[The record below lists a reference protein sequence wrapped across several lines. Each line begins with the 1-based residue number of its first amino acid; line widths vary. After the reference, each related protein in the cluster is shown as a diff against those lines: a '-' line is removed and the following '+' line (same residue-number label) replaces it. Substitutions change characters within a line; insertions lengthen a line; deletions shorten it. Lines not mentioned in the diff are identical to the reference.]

1 MNNNQK
7 NFTSPLVSVIIPAYN
22 AEVFIERTLQSV
34 LDQTYKNL
42 EIIVVDDGSKD
53 RTSEIVNN
61 IARKDSRIRL
71 LHQANSGVAAA
82 RNYGIEKSQGEFT
95 AFVDA
100 DDIWYPQNIEKQVKI
115 MTSADSS
122 VGLVYS
128 WSVDIDEE
136 DFLQGGFHVSDLEG
150 NVYQAL
156 IYSNFIGNAS
166 AALIRRTCFDKVGG
180 YDPNLKKQNAQGCED
195 WDIYLRIAKFYQ
207 FRVVPDF
214 LVGYRQLIGSMST
227 NYAAMSKSHLL
238 VMDNVKKQRADI
250 DDVYY
255 RLSQSNF
262 CIYLALKSSFSGNH
276 QDVLIWLYRALRSD
290 FKSTLSYHYSYTL
303 PVASLLKLIARPV
316 TSRIWSDHH
325 AWVQFKREN
334 NLLNRKITTSDIN
347 RRVKL
352 REFLPSTFLQKR
364 ILKKLSAIESI

>member
-1 MNNNQK
+1 MNSNHQD
-7 NFTSPLVSVIIPAYN
+7 FTSPLVSVIIPAYN
-22 AEVFIERTLQSV
+22 AEVFIARTLQSV
-34 LDQTYKNL
+34 LDQSYKNL

-61 IARKDSRIRL
+61 FARKDSRLRL

-82 RNYGIEKSQGEFT
+82 RNYGIEKSRGEFI
-95 AFVDA
+95 APIDA
-100 DDIWYPQNIEKQVKI
+100 DDIWYPKNIEKQVKV

-136 DFLQGGFHVSDLEG
+136 DLLEGGFHVCNLEG
-150 NVYQAL
+150 NVYKAL

-166 AALIRRTCFDKVGG
+166 AALIRRTCFDRVGG
-180 YDPNLKKQNAQGCED
+180 YDPNLKEQNAQGCED

-214 LVGYRQLIGSMST
+214 LVGYRQFIGSMST
-227 NYAAMSKSHLL
+227 NYMAMSKSHLL
-238 VMDNVKKQRADI
+238 VIDSVKKQRADI

-255 RLSQSNF
+255 QLSKSNF

-276 QDVLIWLYRALRSD
+276 QSVFIWLYRALRSD
-290 FKSTLSYHYSYTL
+290 FKSTLLYHYSYTL
-303 PVASLLKLIARPV
+303 SVASLLKLIAQPV
-316 TSRIWSDHH
+316 TSLIWSDHH
-325 AWVQFKREN
+325 AWVQFKKEN
-334 NLLNRKITTSDIN
+334 NLSNRKITISDIN

-352 REFLPSTFLQKR
+352 REFLPSTLWQKR
-364 ILKKLSAIESI
+364 VLKKLSPTELI